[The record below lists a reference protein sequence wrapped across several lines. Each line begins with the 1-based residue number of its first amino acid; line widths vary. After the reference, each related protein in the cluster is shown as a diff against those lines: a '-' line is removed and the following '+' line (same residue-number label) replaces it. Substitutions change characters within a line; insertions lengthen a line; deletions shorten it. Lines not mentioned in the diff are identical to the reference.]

1 MQGNLEALAR
11 DWLEAKRA
19 ETAATQRRHA
29 IEAQLA
35 AALKVPPEG
44 AKTHR
49 LNGYKVTLTQPV
61 TRRVDEAVWQQVRD
75 NCPPNLQPVKI
86 KIEADAAGCKYLAQ
100 NEPEIWRAIARAFET
115 KPGKIGV
122 KVEEV

>member
-11 DWLEAKRA
+11 DWLDARRA
-19 ETAATQRRHA
+19 EAAAAQRRHT

-35 AALKVPPEG
+35 AALDVPAEG
-44 AKTHR
+44 SRTHR

-61 TRRVDEAVWQQVRD
+61 TRRVDEAAWEQVR
-75 NCPPNLQPVKI
+75 NRCPPDLQPVKI
-86 KIEADAAGCKYLAQ
+86 RIEADAAGCKYLAN

-122 KVEEV
+122 RVEEV